1 MSATQNYSIMEFLNA
16 ATCNLFDQYTLEEI
30 DCYVDDKT
38 LLEADYGCKPT
49 QIEGSEWVCSD
60 FSAETSFNDMIER
73 LLFDHVE
80 KIHAYRA
87 ERNLL
92 SFHEL
97 SEDEQEKAYELWLKN
112 YASNA
117 VLDKARA
124 CFNEAM
130 QDHWVALTDD
140 FLKNVGNIFAVKP
153 ADFTARTTKGYKA
166 NEKFLADAIHYSFN
180 VNTGEIYK
188 HG

>member
-1 MSATQNYSIMEFLNA
+1 MSATQNYSIMGFLNA

-30 DCYVDDKT
+30 DCYVDDQT

-49 QIEGSEWVCSD
+49 QIEGSESVCGD
-60 FSAETSFNDMIER
+60 LSAKAVFNNMIER
-73 LLFDHVE
+73 LLFEHVE
-80 KIHAYRA
+80 KVHAYRV
-87 ERNLL
+87 ERNLV

-97 SEDEQEKAYELWLKN
+97 AEHDQEKAYGLWLKN
-112 YASNA
+112 CVSKA
-117 VLDKARA
+117 VLDKTRA

-153 ADFTARTTKGYKA
+153 TDFTARTTKGYKA